1 MTKQPAFKRVA
12 LMGRRRVS
20 NIPETVQKLRD
31 FLISQNV
38 AVVMEMHTGQAI
50 QEKTL
55 PLIETSAL
63 KDHCDLIILVGG
75 DGSMINAAYVAITQ
89 NLPVL
94 GVNRGRIGFLTDI
107 HSEELS
113 KITAV
118 LQGEYQLEERILL
131 EAKLPGHQRIAL
143 NDIVLLPGDAARM
156 IDFELFI
163 NDQFVCNQRADGLI
177 IATPTGSTAYA
188 LSAGGPLIEP
198 DTDALV
204 LVPMFPYTLSSRPL
218 VIPTTS
224 KMEVVIS
231 ARNETAP
238 YASSDGQEKIPLPPG
253 TRIQIQT
260 HSKRLQLIH
269 PKDYDYFSTLREKLG
284 WNAR

>member
-1 MTKQPAFKRVA
+1 MKHKPFKRVA

-31 FLISQNV
+31 FLISQGV
-38 AVVMEMHTGQAI
+38 SVVMETHTGQTI

-55 PLIETSAL
+55 PLVESNAL

-94 GVNRGRIGFLTDI
+94 GVNRGRTGFLTDI
-107 HSEELS
+107 HPEELS
-113 KITAV
+113 KITRV

-131 EAKLPGHQRIAL
+131 EAQLPGRQRIAL
-143 NDIVLLPGDAARM
+143 NELALLPGDAARM
-156 IDFELFI
+156 IDFDLQI
-163 NDQFVCNQRADGLI
+163 NGKFVCHQRADGLI

-188 LSAGGPLIEP
+188 LSAGGPIIEP
-198 DTDALV
+198 DVDALV

-218 VIPTTS
+218 VVPTQS
-224 KMEVVIS
+224 KIELIINK
-231 ARNETAP
+231 RNESAP
-238 YASSDGQEKIPLPPG
+238 YLSSDGQEKISLPPG
-253 TRIQIQT
+253 TSIQIQAYA
-260 HSKRLQLIH
+260 KRLQLIH
-269 PKDYDYFSTLREKLG
+269 PNDYDYFSTLREKLG
-284 WNAR
+284 WNSR